1 MRKHLAMLAIA
12 AFGLFAATALGGAMP
27 NATFLHAFNEIVAW
41 DPEMATMAPDQ
52 PVTSQH
58 DFAVG
63 SQKVTQPSGDFQHV
77 RVSAHS
83 DSTGGNPKG
92 SVRVTYQSMFLP
104 GGAADV
110 KGDVVC
116 LNVMANQAQ
125 VAALLREPFQGNT
138 HVTLIIVDAGNPGGP
153 NMGQSSDSAFIGF
166 TSSPPA
172 ECADFGTTLIG
183 DASGNLTV
191 RDAL

>member
-1 MRKHLAMLAIA
+1 MRKYLAMLAIA

-27 NATFLHAFNEIVAW
+27 SATFLQAFNEIVAW

-63 SQKVTQPSGDFQHV
+63 SQKVTQPIGDFQHV

-83 DSTGGNPKG
+83 GSAGEDPKG
-92 SVRVTYQSMFLP
+92 SVRVTFQSAFFP
-104 GGAADV
+104 GGAGDL

-116 LNVMANQAQ
+116 LNVMANQAR
-125 VAALLREPFQGNT
+125 VAALLREPHQGNT
-138 HVTLIIVDAGNPGGP
+138 HVTLIIVDNGNPGGV
-153 NMGQSSDSAFIGF
+153 NMGQSPDQAFIGF

-172 ECADFGTTLIG
+172 TCATSGAFLIG

-191 RDAL
+191 RDAP